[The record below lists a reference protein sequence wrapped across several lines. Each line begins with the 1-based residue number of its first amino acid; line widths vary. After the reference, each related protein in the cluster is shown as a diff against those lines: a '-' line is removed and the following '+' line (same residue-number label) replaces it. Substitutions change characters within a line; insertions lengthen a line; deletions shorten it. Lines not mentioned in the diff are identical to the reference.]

1 MEAAMP
7 ELTLDKSP
15 QAAEAKLD
23 VLGFDGRIGRM
34 RLLAWNLAL
43 STLYMFAALIMMLIA
58 QSSPTLGITLL
69 ATLGITYLI
78 LCIRISAQRLHDL
91 NWSAWMLLLNLV
103 PIANLVLGILMLLM
117 PGTPGP
123 NKYGPPPPANSPA
136 VNILGWICIILMI
149 LGTLI
154 TIAAFAM
161 GMMSSLINATNS
173 YSL

>member
-1 MEAAMP
+1 MEATMP
-7 ELTLDKSP
+7 DIHLDKTP
-15 QAAEAKLD
+15 QLHEAKLD

-34 RLLAWNLAL
+34 RLLAWNLVF
-43 STLYMFAALIMMLIA
+43 STIYMVAVVIMMLIA
-58 QSSPTLGITLL
+58 QSSPTLGITVSV
-69 ATLGITYLI
+69 ALGIAYLI

-91 NWSAWMLLLNLV
+91 NWSAWMLLLQLI
-103 PIANLVLGILMLLM
+103 PIANLVLGLLMLLK
-117 PGTPGP
+117 PGTPGS
-123 NKYGPPPPANSPA
+123 NKYGPPPPANSTA

-161 GMMSSLINATNS
+161 GMMGSLINATNS